1 MWRIQAY
8 DLLYC
13 RGRVAATLMESK
25 FQGGEQTKGSPPDL
39 SVGLIGRTGGKG
51 GSFMKKR
58 MACLVLLTALLLL
71 AGCAKAA
78 SKEGVWVAHG
88 YLRDQCIAEIDGVRY
103 AFIGSE
109 ENPEQRVYLAQL
121 DQNGEKKRL
130 VCSKEGCAHEQQ
142 GNLADPC
149 HAYSAVT
156 GGLMAADGKL
166 YAGSHNGE
174 MGVVEFD
181 PEGGPPRTV
190 LTAPQRISCFLVQDG
205 WIYYAQQDQTFAE
218 PALCAPEN
226 GYRMLR
232 RRLNDDGAEPE
243 TVYERGGV
251 VGYIACAQCI
261 GDKLVLTEVYLEDED
276 AQDASMNLLRMNLD
290 GSGGELLAASAG
302 GHFAA
307 QVESGLAITRKNEDG
322 SWTAELL
329 DTAGAKKAEL
339 DRSQDRM
346 MVCGQMNTV
355 LVDSGAQLAPR
366 TLRVYS
372 AAGEKL
378 GECALEKQYSP
389 LLGMDERYAYYW
401 DGGKLIS
408 VDWKKLIP

>member
-1 MWRIQAY
+1 M
-8 DLLYC
+8 
-13 RGRVAATLMESK
+13 
-25 FQGGEQTKGSPPDL
+25 
-39 SVGLIGRTGGKG
+39 
-51 GSFMKKR
+51 
-58 MACLVLLTALLLL
+58 
-71 AGCAKAA
+71 
-78 SKEGVWVAHG
+78 
-88 YLRDQCIAEIDGVRY
+88 
-103 AFIGSE
+103 
-109 ENPEQRVYLAQL
+109 
-121 DQNGEKKRL
+121 
-130 VCSKEGCAHEQQ
+130 
-142 GNLADPC
+142 
-149 HAYSAVT
+149 
-156 GGLMAADGKL
+156 
-166 YAGSHNGE
+166 
-174 MGVVEFD
+174 
-181 PEGGPPRTV
+181 
-190 LTAPQRISCFLVQDG
+190 
-205 WIYYAQQDQTFAE
+205 
-218 PALCAPEN
+218 
-226 GYRMLR
+226 
-232 RRLNDDGAEPE
+232 
-243 TVYERGGV
+243 
-251 VGYIACAQCI
+251 
-261 GDKLVLTEVYLEDED
+261 LTEVYLEDED

-339 DRSQDRM
+339 DRSQNRM